1 MTEFAIKGR
10 RSTFKNLRTK
20 QRNEARRKANI
31 ERDRARV
38 RRSATDQL
46 AALDFRLGKGAGA
59 KRERAK
65 LAAIIAE
72 DKAHAAELAARADA
86 KKAKKKAKQ

>member
-1 MTEFAIKGR
+1 MSDFTIKGK

-20 QRNEARRKANI
+20 QRNESRRKANI
-31 ERDRARV
+31 ERDRTRV

-59 KRERAK
+59 VRERAK
-65 LAAIIAE
+65 LAEIITEEA
-72 DKAHAAELAARADA
+72 AHAAELAARADA
-86 KKAKKKAKQ
+86 KKAKKKKR